1 MVTTFCCFR
10 FDDKRNDIG
19 LIKLSRSVKGR
30 SIPLCTETYKNSG
43 YDIAVCGLG
52 YTNMNPETNPEVLQE
67 TVLRETYENC
77 HFDNFNRDKQVCME
91 AKCSYR

>member
-1 MVTTFCCFR
+1 M
-10 FDDKRNDIG
+10 
-19 LIKLSRSVKGR
+19 KGR
-30 SIPLCTETYKNSG
+30 SIPLCTKTYKNSG

-77 HFDNFNRDKQVCME
+77 HFEHFDRDIQVCME
-91 AKCSYR
+91 AERSYSGSCKGDSGGPPFRSKQQ